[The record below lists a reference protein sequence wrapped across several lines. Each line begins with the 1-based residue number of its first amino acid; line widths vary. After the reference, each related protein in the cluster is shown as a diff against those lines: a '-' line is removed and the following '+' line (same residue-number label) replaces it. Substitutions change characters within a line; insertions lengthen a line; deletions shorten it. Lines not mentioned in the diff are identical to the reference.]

1 MTSAVRTLPAAW
13 AVLEGALRERRPVV
27 VSYHGRRRLLCPHAL
42 GWKAG
47 RAMLLGY
54 QTGGE
59 TSTGLLSSDPCQR
72 WRCFYVD
79 EVASVLPAE
88 AGSPWATAENY
99 NSSRPFPSVD
109 EVTVAVPSTDE
120 DLTGPVR

>member
-1 MTSAVRTLPAAW
+1 VTSAVRNPPTAW
-13 AVLEGALRERRPVV
+13 GALEDALRARRPVL
-27 VSYHGRRRLLCPHAL
+27 VSYHGRERLICPHAI

-59 TSTGLLSSDPCQR
+59 TSTGLLPADPRQR

-79 EVASVLPAE
+79 EVGSVLPAA

-99 NSSRPFPSVD
+99 NPSRPFPSVD
-109 EVTVAVPSTDE
+109 EVTVAVPPDS
-120 DLTGPVR
+120 DLTAPLR

>member
-1 MTSAVRTLPAAW
+1 
-13 AVLEGALRERRPVV
+13 
-27 VSYHGRRRLLCPHAL
+27 
-42 GWKAG
+42 
-47 RAMLLGY
+47 MLLGY

-59 TSTGLLSSDPCQR
+59 TSTGLLSSDPCPR

-99 NSSRPFPSVD
+99 NSSRSFPSVD